1 MAFEDTFSN
10 LNTTLSQHVLVDDDG
25 KVPEIVQLV
34 AKTIQGRIDSFNPHR
49 RRVLIETKAN
59 ISYLVGEQD
68 IELVGD
74 MILALDMERTV
85 NCTINVLLPAV
96 QKDIAI
102 STSRPPAF
110 DIVPA
115 GTDDDDRATAIVA
128 SKGYKHMQRMN
139 GTDLKR
145 GEAVLWYDISGVG
158 WRKTIWNPNAKV
170 VGINPPEFDETN
182 QPIPQHVRE
191 LPVGA
196 ALVQGEVETMVVP
209 TSQLIYDFRANDL
222 NKLSWIIHAKRVT
235 SAWVLNTFGT
245 EIHDKLAAQF
255 SQDGVSQEKQFETNI
270 MNRFVSTF
278 EPDKQR
284 MITQKQF
291 DGSNIKLDSD
301 QLIDYY
307 EDWEIPTSQNP
318 TGAYAIMLGTQ
329 VVLHRPFPIEQY
341 PHGELPFVPAAPMSI
356 NGATLGGIPRISQ
369 ARPLQRKF
377 NRVAAMIDEN
387 IDVMGNAVIFTPRT
401 AKLKFKTLDNGAG
414 NIIEYDGPV
423 GKPHREPGVPMNSQV
438 FGYLQIIKTAIDD
451 LFAFHGAMRGQP
463 PPGIESGKA
472 LNSLQQS
479 DIEHLGPIVEG
490 FEEADQ
496 RVLYQELTLM
506 VANYEK
512 GRMVNVVGSDYTWT
526 LHEWDPAQLQGKF
539 NVLVKHRSS
548 MPMDK
553 DAEAGLAFNL
563 WSSGLLG
570 DPQDPEL
577 RVWTM
582 NQMHFGNKENILQK
596 HSKQRNFAMREFIM
610 AFENFGEMN
619 LRKDMSKE
627 ELAFELQR
635 YTFLPSINPFDDHMI
650 HVMCHNEWMI
660 DKYWQLMSAPM
671 PGRILNMELL
681 NNLGNHIKEHNEIIR
696 DIQNARFQQQLY
708 AQMLL
713 KKATPMQIAMSKA
726 KPAENPN
733 KGKKK

>member
-1 MAFEDTFSN
+1 MVEDAFSN
-10 LNTTLSQHVLVDDDG
+10 PNTTLGQHVLTDDDG
-25 KVPEIVQLV
+25 KVPEIVQLI
-34 AKTIQGRIDSFNPHR
+34 AKTMQGRIDSFNPHR
-49 RRVLIETKAN
+49 RRILVEVKAN

-74 MILALDMERTV
+74 MIFALDMERTV

-102 STSRPPAF
+102 STSRTPAF

-128 SKGYKHMQRMN
+128 RKCYKHMQRMN

-170 VGINPPEFDETN
+170 LGINPPEFDEN
-182 QPIPQHVRE
+182 GQPIPQHVKG

-196 ALVQGEVETMVVP
+196 ALLQGEVETMVVP

-222 NKLSWIIHAKRVT
+222 HKLPWIIHAKRVT
-235 SAWVLNTFGT
+235 SAWVLTALGT
-245 EIHDKLAAQF
+245 DIHNKLAAQF
-255 SQDGVSQEKQFETNI
+255 SQDGMSQEKQFETNI

-278 EPDKQR
+278 GPDKQR

-301 QLIDYY
+301 QFIDYY
-307 EDWEIPTSQNP
+307 EYWEKPTSQNP

-387 IDVMGNAVIFTPRT
+387 IDVMGNAIIFTPRT

-423 GKPHREPGVPMNSQV
+423 GKPTREPGVPMNSQV

-490 FEEADQ
+490 FEEADE

-506 VANYEK
+506 AANYEK

-526 LHEWDPAQLQGKF
+526 LHEWDPEQLQGKF

-548 MPMDK
+548 MPIDK

-563 WSSGLLG
+563 
-570 DPQDPEL
+570 
-577 RVWTM
+577 V
-582 NQMHFGNKENILQK
+582 
-596 HSKQRNFAMREFIM
+596 
-610 AFENFGEMN
+610 
-619 LRKDMSKE
+619 
-627 ELAFELQR
+627 
-635 YTFLPSINPFDDHMI
+635 Y
-650 HVMCHNEWMI
+650 
-660 DKYWQLMSAPM
+660 
-671 PGRILNMELL
+671 
-681 NNLGNHIKEHNEIIR
+681 
-696 DIQNARFQQQLY
+696 LY
-708 AQMLL
+708 
-713 KKATPMQIAMSKA
+713 ISVSYR
-726 KPAENPN
+726 
-733 KGKKK
+733 